1 MPDLVLYHFP
11 GACSQVCVFA
21 LEQTGLKYELRL
33 IDLSTNEQSSPAYYP
48 ISSLGKVPAM
58 MIDGVVLT
66 ENAAIQTYI
75 AELRP
80 EAGLFPEDRSPL
92 AMANR
97 QAGFSFCGG
106 TLHPIVR
113 GLRNP
118 ARLTT
123 GDVEPV
129 RQQSAKLAAK
139 SFGYA
144 EKRLAT
150 QSGWWLGEFSII
162 DVYLNW
168 TISVAR
174 LGDFDFSPFPTLT
187 GLKDRLM
194 ERPAFALMME
204 KEDQARAVLEQRRKA
219 A

>member
-1 MPDLVLYHFP
+1 MPELVLYHFP
-11 GACSQVCVFA
+11 GACSQVCIFA

-33 IDLSTNEQSSPAYYP
+33 VDLASNEQSSAEYHS
-48 ISSLGKVPAM
+48 ISSLAKVPAM
-58 MIDGVVLT
+58 TVDGVLLT

-75 AELRP
+75 AEMRP
-80 EAGLFPEDRSPL
+80 EGGLFPADRSPWAL
-92 AMANR
+92 ANR

-118 ARLTT
+118 ARLTV

-129 RQQSAKLAAK
+129 RQQSIKLATKA
-139 SFGYA
+139 FGYA
-144 EKRLAT
+144 EERLAD
-150 QSGWWLGEFSII
+150 SGWWLGSFSVI

-168 TISVAR
+168 AISVAR
-174 LGDFDFSPFPTLT
+174 LGDFNFAPYPSLD

>member
-118 ARLTT
+118 RAAHHWRRGT
-123 GDVEPV
+123 GAPAISQACGQVIRICRKALGHAV
-129 RQQSAKLAAK
+129 
-139 SFGYA
+139 
-144 EKRLAT
+144 
-150 QSGWWLGEFSII
+150 WL
-162 DVYLNW
+162 
-168 TISVAR
+168 VAR
-174 LGDFDFSPFPTLT
+174 RIFDHRCLLELDHIRCPAWRLRLFAVSNLGGTKGSFNGAA
-187 GLKDRLM
+187 GLCPDDGKGRSGT
-194 ERPAFALMME
+194 RGS
-204 KEDQARAVLEQRRKA
+204 RAT
-219 A
+219 

>member
-1 MPDLVLYHFP
+1 MTPELVLYHFP

-33 IDLSTNEQSSPAYYP
+33 VDLSTNEQTSPAYYP
-48 ISSLGKVPAM
+48 ISQLGKVPAM
-58 MIDGVVLT
+58 VIDGVVLT

-75 AELRP
+75 AAFRP
-80 EAGLFPEDRSPL
+80 DGGLFPADNSPWAL
-92 AMANR
+92 ANR

-118 ARLTT
+118 SRLTT

-129 RQQSAKLAAK
+129 RQKSATLATKA
-139 SFGYA
+139 FTYA
-144 EKRLAT
+144 EKRLAK
-150 QSGWWLGEFSII
+150 SGWWLDEFSVI

-168 TISVAR
+168 TVSVAR
-174 LGDFDFSPFPTLT
+174 LGEFDFAAFPNLA

-194 ERPAFALMME
+194 EWPAFALMMQ
-204 KEDQARAVLEQRRKA
+204 KEDEARAVLEQRRKA